1 MIPNRNKNK
10 NLNKNKVNYL
20 CYDKIKS
27 IPRQNNIQRRNSN
40 KYIDLVNYNNSIEVD
55 KDLLI
60 KVKNKNT
67 AKKSLYFQKE
77 LKRLLYQRKKIKI
90 L

>member
-27 IPRQNNIQRRNSN
+27 INIQNNIQSRNSN
-40 KYIDLVNYNNSIEVD
+40 KNID
-55 KDLLI
+55 
-60 KVKNKNT
+60 
-67 AKKSLYFQKE
+67 
-77 LKRLLYQRKKIKI
+77 
-90 L
+90 